1 GLPSIFTG
9 CWDPLW
15 AACDE
20 TDTVVNMHI
29 GSSSTFPTTGPDSP
43 ILTSLSLSHE
53 GSEHALSDWLCS
65 GVLARFP
72 GLRIA
77 LSEGR
82 VGWMPYFLERLDRS
96 WRQHRGNAATVN
108 GLQHPPSTYVPGRVF
123 GCVFDDLCGLENRHK
138 IGVDQIMFEV
148 D

>member
-1 GLPSIFTG
+1 
-9 CWDPLW
+9 
-15 AACDE
+15 
-20 TDTVVNMHI
+20 
-29 GSSSTFPTTGPDSP
+29 
-43 ILTSLSLSHE
+43 
-53 GSEHALSDWLCS
+53 
-65 GVLARFP
+65 
-72 GLRIA
+72 LRIA
-77 LSEGR
+77 LSEGQ

-148 D
+148 DYPHGDSTWPHTTDRIRELAAAAKLTDEELRKVVRENAIRCYGLERLGVVP